1 MSGSD
6 ISQIENGIEFIEL
19 GGSEAVELRH
29 HNEDA
34 QRWHSL
40 FESLSQPG
48 DKTIDITELEDHIT
62 NSSSREVTNS
72 NAFITFKYC
81 APIEPIRFE
90 LSSL

>member
-1 MSGSD
+1 MSGTD
-6 ISQIENGIEFIEL
+6 LSQIENGMEIKEL
-19 GGSEAVELRH
+19 GDLEHVELRH

-72 NAFITFKYC
+72 NAFITLKYC
-81 APIEPIRFE
+81 APIESFQFE

>member
-6 ISQIENGIEFIEL
+6 LSQIENGIEFVDL

-72 NAFITFKYC
+72 NAFSTFKYC
-81 APIEPIRFE
+81 APIEQIQFE

>member
-6 ISQIENGIEFIEL
+6 LSQIENGMEIIEL
-19 GGSEAVELRH
+19 GDLEHVELRH

-72 NAFITFKYC
+72 NAFLHSNTV
-81 APIEPIRFE
+81 
-90 LSSL
+90 LL